1 MVKALEF
8 FSVNITNSLL
18 YFVLGQIEELFF
30 VSFGGV
36 DINSANYS
44 SGVA

>member
-1 MVKALEF
+1 MVEALEF

-30 VSFGGV
+30 VSFGV
-36 DINSANYS
+36 DVNSANYS
-44 SGVA
+44 FGVA